1 MPKSPKKSPSNKPS
15 PPRPNWVALII
26 AGAAGF
32 FAAFVLLKGFPCSS
46 MMSCPVLAP
55 VCPVASTLE
64 KLEGCLES
72 GSLTTAK
79 ECGEKLTRLLEPDM
93 PELAKSAEAIANAK
107 TIAEAR
113 RAFAALEAKLESG
126 SMPAPQT
133 P

>member
-1 MPKSPKKSPSNKPS
+1 MPKFPKKSPAPTPAPKQ
-15 PPRPNWVALII
+15 NWIPLLV
-26 AGAAGF
+26 AGAVGF

-46 MMSCPVLAP
+46 MMSCPALAP

-64 KLEGCLES
+64 KLEGCLAQGNLAS
-72 GSLTTAK
+72 AN

-126 SMPAPQT
+126 SMPAPKT

>member
-1 MPKSPKKSPSNKPS
+1 MPKFPKKSPAPTPAPKQ
-15 PPRPNWVALII
+15 NWIPLLV
-26 AGAAGF
+26 AGAVGF

-46 MMSCPVLAP
+46 MMSCPALAP

-93 PELAKSAEAIANAK
+93 PELAKSAEAIAEAK
-107 TIAEAR
+107 TLPEAR
-113 RAFAALEAKLESG
+113 KALATFQAKMKSG
-126 SMPAPQT
+126 SPMPTTKSP
-133 P
+133 